1 MKHLIS
7 LLAAFMGAA
16 ILYPALADN
25 DIHTTKPKFTVD
37 TIPAVIRNSY
47 EAHFLEAARQL
58 NANHNDSALTLL
70 NRCIDMKPEAAEAYF
85 LRSRIY
91 GIQHEDTL
99 AMADL
104 QHAAALN
111 PQNSTYQENVAQ
123 NYINFRQFD
132 KAIVAFEKLYENN
145 RDRSDVLNVLIQ
157 LYQHE
162 KNYDMMLDATNRLEL
177 MEGNSED
184 MTLAKIRIYEMKGD
198 KKSAFKVLKA
208 LCDAH
213 PSDVN
218 YRVMMGNW
226 LMQNSKQKDAYKIF
240 QQALKEEPDNVYA
253 ESSMRD
259 YYRATGK
266 DSLAHELTER
276 ILMSRKTSSQDRVT
290 MMRQLIQESEKDG
303 KDSMDIVRL
312 FDRVLQ
318 HNPKDGDVAEL
329 AAAYMTLKK
338 MPEDSVKRALN
349 RVLSISPD
357 NVGARLQLIQGL
369 WSKKKWDDII
379 ALCEPALL
387 YNPDEM
393 AFYYFKGLAYYQKE
407 NNDEALST
415 FRKGV
420 SQINSSSNPDIV
432 SDFYAI
438 MGDILHQ
445 KGQAQESFA
454 AYDSC
459 LQWKSD
465 NVGCLNN
472 YAYYL
477 SEEGQDLKRA
487 EEMSFRTVKAEPKN
501 STFLDTYAWILFLQ
515 SRYEESKIYI
525 DQAIKNDTDSVVSAV
540 VLEHAGDIHAMCNEP
555 DKAVDFWQQAV
566 KAGSTSA
573 LIQKKLK
580 LKKYI
585 KE

>member
-420 SQINSSSNPDIV
+420 SQINSRSNPDIV

>member
-58 NANHNDSALTLL
+58 NANHDDSALTLL

-290 MMRQLIQESEKDG
+290 LMRQLIQESEKDG

-420 SQINSSSNPDIV
+420 SQINSRSNPDIV

>member
-184 MTLAKIRIYEMKGD
+184 MTLAKMRIYEMKGD

-318 HNPKDGDVAEL
+318 YNPKDGDVAEL

-420 SQINSSSNPDIV
+420 SQINSRSNPDIV

>member
-58 NANHNDSALTLL
+58 NANHDDSALTLL

>member
-266 DSLAHELTER
+266 DSLAHELMER
-276 ILMSRKTSSQDRVT
+276 ILMSRKTSLQDRVT

-420 SQINSSSNPDIV
+420 SQINSRSNPDIV

>member
-184 MTLAKIRIYEMKGD
+184 MTLAKMRIYEMKGD

-318 HNPKDGDVAEL
+318 YNPKDGDVAEL

>member
-58 NANHNDSALTLL
+58 NANHDDSALTLL

-420 SQINSSSNPDIV
+420 SQINSRSNPDIV

-515 SRYEESKIYI
+515 SRYEESKNYI

>member
-58 NANHNDSALTLL
+58 NANHDDSALTLL

-318 HNPKDGDVAEL
+318 YNPKDGDVAEL

>member
-420 SQINSSSNPDIV
+420 SQINSRSNPDIV

-515 SRYEESKIYI
+515 SRYEESKNYI

>member
-25 DIHTTKPKFTVD
+25 DIHTTKPKFTPD
-37 TIPAVIRNSY
+37 TIPAVVRNSY

-58 NANHNDSALTLL
+58 NAEHNDSALTLL
-70 NRCIDMKPEAAEAYF
+70 NRCITMRPEAAEAYF

-104 QHAAALN
+104 QRAAALA

-123 NYINFRQFD
+123 NYIGFRQFD
-132 KAIVAFEKLYENN
+132 KAIAAFEKLYENN

-184 MTLAKIRIYEMKGD
+184 MTLAKMRIYEMKGD
-198 KKSAFKVLKA
+198 KKSAHKVLKA

-213 PSDVN
+213 PSDVG

-226 LMQNSKQKDAYKIF
+226 LMQNNRQKEAYKIF

-266 DSLAHELTER
+266 DSLAHQLTER
-276 ILMSRKTSSQDRVT
+276 ILMSRKTSSKDRVT
-290 MMRQLIQESEKDG
+290 MMRQLIQESESEG
-303 KDSMDIVRL
+303 KDSMEIVQL

-318 HNPKDGDVAEL
+318 QNSKDGDVAEL

-338 MPEDSVKRALN
+338 MPEDSIKRALN

-369 WSKKKWDDII
+369 WPKKKWDDII

-393 AFYYFKGLAYYQKE
+393 AFYYFKGLAHFQKE

-420 SQINSSSNPDIV
+420 SQINSRSNPDIV

-445 KGQAQESFA
+445 KGKDQEAFA

-459 LQWKSD
+459 LQWKAD
-465 NVGCLNN
+465 NVSCLNN

-477 SEEGQDLKRA
+477 SEVGQNLKKA

-515 SRYEESKIYI
+515 ERYEESKIYI
-525 DQAIKNDTDSVVSAV
+525 DQAIASDTDSVASAV
-540 VLEHAGDIHAMCNEP
+540 ILEHAGDIHSRCNEP
-555 DKAVDFWQQAV
+555 DKAVELWQKAV

-573 LIQKKLK
+573 LIQRKLK

>member
-58 NANHNDSALTLL
+58 NANHDDSALTLL

-387 YNPDEM
+387 YKPDEM

-420 SQINSSSNPDIV
+420 SQINSRSNPDIV

>member
-58 NANHNDSALTLL
+58 NANHDDSALTLL

-420 SQINSSSNPDIV
+420 SQINSRSNPDIV